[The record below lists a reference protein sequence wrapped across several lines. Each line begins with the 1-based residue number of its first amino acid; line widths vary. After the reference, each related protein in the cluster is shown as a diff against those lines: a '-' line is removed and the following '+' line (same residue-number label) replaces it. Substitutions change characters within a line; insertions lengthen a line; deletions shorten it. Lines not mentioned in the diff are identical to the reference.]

1 MQLLNGA
8 MRQVK
13 GWVLFS
19 IFLLPISFV
28 GFWTLASGATNW
40 VADYF
45 HLTLGLSGLIVGAAA
60 LIPLVI
66 AVLWHSASR
75 KHRAHKAHA
84 KEEHIPNLSEQV
96 KETIE
101 LVQSLTRT
109 APMAA
114 VSLAVMAGFMLMRSP
129 NLLPVVVSAFAA
141 SKLDRA

>member
-1 MQLLNGA
+1 MQLLNG
-8 MRQVK
+8 MIRQVK

-19 IFLLPISFV
+19 IFLLPLSFV

-40 VADYF
+40 AADYF
-45 HLTLGLSGLIVGAAA
+45 NLAPGLAGLIVGAVALLPLLLAA
-60 LIPLVI
+60 
-66 AVLWHSASR
+66 LWHSATR
-75 KHRAHKAHA
+75 KHRSHKTHA
-84 KEEHIPNLSEQV
+84 AEEHIPNLSEQV
-96 KETIE
+96 RETID

-141 SKLDRA
+141 SKVSRA

>member
-1 MQLLNGA
+1 MQLLNA
-8 MRQVK
+8 AIRHVK

-19 IFLLPISFV
+19 IFLLPLSFV

-40 VADYF
+40 LADYF
-45 HLTLGLSGLIVGAAA
+45 NLMPGLAGLIVGGAA

-66 AVLWHSASR
+66 AVLWHGGSR
-75 KHRAHKAHA
+75 KHRAPKQHA
-84 KEEHIPNLSEQV
+84 ADHHPDLPAQV

-129 NLLPVVVSAFAA
+129 NLLPVVISAFAA
-141 SKLDRA
+141 SKLDRV